1 VQLVNAGHYVMPNED
16 EVTVKRNCSRD
27 ALAKTQT
34 LPLHHFANF
43 SPPQHY
49 LSSPNTSSTKKQKQ

>member
-1 VQLVNAGHYVMPNED
+1 VQLVNAGPYVMPDED

-27 ALAKTQT
+27 TLAKTET
-34 LPLHHFANF
+34 LPPHHFANF

-49 LSSPNTSSTKKQKQ
+49 LSSPNTSSTRQQKQ